1 MLGQSYRD
9 ALGPEGSKGQYSS
22 IDIVIVF
29 FDDSSKI
36 WATRPGGA
44 VFDSSGWKPREKYH
58 TNLLRPGWG
67 RLWIALP
74 SRTPQRSIVTKD
86 GPFVARWNQKIS
98 GLGAYT
104 PS

>member
-29 FDDSSKI
+29 FDDSAKI

-44 VFDSSGWKPREKYH
+44 VFDTSGEAPRNITQIYFA
-58 TNLLRPGWG
+58 P
-67 RLWIALP
+67 
-74 SRTPQRSIVTKD
+74 D
-86 GPFVARWNQKIS
+86 GAVF
-98 GLGAYT
+98 G
-104 PS
+104 